1 MAIILITGANK
12 GIGFETARQ
21 LVAAGHTVY
30 AGARNPELG
39 RKAAEQIGARFVQL
53 DVTDD
58 ASAAAAAK
66 AIEADGGLDVLV
78 NNAGIEPRLDD
89 GGFIPIADVTADS
102 VRAVFE
108 TNVFGQVRTLHAV
121 LPLLLR
127 SAAPAVVNVSSG
139 LALTR
144 ELANPDSFTHFYPD
158 IAYPSSK
165 AAVNM
170 LTVQYAKAYPSVR
183 INAVDPGYT
192 ATGLNHFAGIQTVE
206 QGAEA
211 IVRMAQIGPDGPT
224 GSFFDARGSIPW

>member
-1 MAIILITGANK
+1 VAIILITGANK

-30 AGARNPELG
+30 AAARNPELG
-39 RKAAEQIGARFVQL
+39 RKAAEQTGARFVQL

-58 ASAAAAAK
+58 ASVTAAAK

-78 NNAGIEPRLDD
+78 NNAGIEPRTED
-89 GGFIPIADVTADS
+89 GGFIPLSDVTGES

-108 TNVFGQVRTLHAV
+108 TNVFGQVRMLHAV

-127 SAAPAVVNVSSG
+127 SPAPVVVNVSSG

-144 ELANPDSFTHFYPD
+144 ELANPDSFAHFYPD
-158 IAYPSSK
+158 VAYPSSK

-170 LTVQYAKAYPSVR
+170 LTVQYAKACPGVR
-183 INAVDPGYT
+183 INAVDPGFT

-206 QGAEA
+206 EGAAA

-224 GSFFDARGSIPW
+224 GGFFDATGSIPW